1 MKLKLSN
8 FFSYILNF
16 YKNELKNSIIFKIN
30 NKKIKINTSSINY
43 VRIEIRDIEI
53 AVINHYLEKTNLNE
67 SYKNHLF
74 NQLFMINP
82 EIYKKACLINY
93 LINSDKKKIK
103 FISASFMKKKDNEL
117 FKKFNITFREIK
129 SQKINLLIV
138 SIVRLL
144 IEKKRDYNNSKKIYN
159 EKYSKINS
167 NLKYSKIIKDWNKDA
182 QDFHV
187 QKDKKSLDNAIIYLK
202 PDIKKLLKSKKR
214 IKYLRYLR
222 NGNQDYFEYSPN
234 INFSYVY
241 KQALSIYFSSLPN
254 EIKIGLINIIIQR
267 ISLDDFIE
275 YIQKKFPDIKEF
287 YTKEEYFTG
296 TTYLTEKLKN
306 EKIKTINYAHG
317 VGSYCPIVNYDE
329 FYVFSKAQ
337 ANYYLSSSKFKVYEV
352 APSKKKEKTNLNTKL
367 ALFFIC
373 QNLLSHASSPT
384 IKSSYK
390 DVIKFIEQ
398 LAVDYDIPIFAKYHP
413 ASKESDKILSKS
425 IIIVDDTKDLPEDN
439 YYLALTF
446 GSTYS
451 MDLLGDMP
459 FLLVN
464 PTDFYLKYT
473 FPNEDFIL
481 AKSYQELKKKI
492 KKLITD
498 REYYYQY
505 WDKLI
510 SVIVQNTSP

>member
-1 MKLKLSN
+1 M
-8 FFSYILNF
+8 
-16 YKNELKNSIIFKIN
+16 
-30 NKKIKINTSSINY
+30 
-43 VRIEIRDIEI
+43 
-53 AVINHYLEKTNLNE
+53 
-67 SYKNHLF
+67 
-74 NQLFMINP
+74 
-82 EIYKKACLINY
+82 
-93 LINSDKKKIK
+93 
-103 FISASFMKKKDNEL
+103 
-117 FKKFNITFREIK
+117 
-129 SQKINLLIV
+129 
-138 SIVRLL
+138 
-144 IEKKRDYNNSKKIYN
+144 
-159 EKYSKINS
+159 
-167 NLKYSKIIKDWNKDA
+167 
-182 QDFHV
+182 
-187 QKDKKSLDNAIIYLK
+187 
-202 PDIKKLLKSKKR
+202 
-214 IKYLRYLR
+214 
-222 NGNQDYFEYSPN
+222 
-234 INFSYVY
+234 
-241 KQALSIYFSSLPN
+241 
-254 EIKIGLINIIIQR
+254 
-267 ISLDDFIE
+267 
-275 YIQKKFPDIKEF
+275 
-287 YTKEEYFTG
+287 
-296 TTYLTEKLKN
+296 
-306 EKIKTINYAHG
+306 
-317 VGSYCPIVNYDE
+317 
-329 FYVFSKAQ
+329 
-337 ANYYLSSSKFKVYEV
+337 

-439 YYLALTF
+439 YYLALAF